1 MRAYRLGFVILLSVI
16 LIGQAHATVWQQIE
30 KAKENQNPLFL
41 LLTEDGVIGLDT
53 IRTTIQDAAKQVDRS
68 VVIELNRS
76 DIANAPLV
84 KQFRLASAPVP
95 MILVCGANG
104 VIAGGVPGAGAT
116 VKALVDMV
124 PSPAKAELLLALKDG
139 KPVFL
144 ISGRHGMETQAAVSG
159 ACELACKEMGD
170 MAVTVIIDLDDK
182 AEIAFLQQLKIDPNI
197 KHPVTKVFNVQG
209 NVTASYV
216 GLVEVPALVKSATQ
230 RTVSSCCPPGSGKSC
245 APKKK

>member
-1 MRAYRLGFVILLSVI
+1 MRTYQLGFVILLSLM

-30 KAKENQNPLFL
+30 KAKENQNSLFL
-41 LLTEDGVIGLDT
+41 LLTEDGVTGLDT
-53 IRTTIQDAAKQVDRS
+53 IRTTIKDAVKQVDRS
-68 VVIELNRS
+68 VFIELNRS

-84 KQFRLASAPVP
+84 KQYRLASAPVP
-95 MILVCGANG
+95 LILVCGANG

-116 VKALVDMV
+116 VKALVDMA
-124 PSPAKAELLLALKDG
+124 PSPAKAELLLALKDR
-139 KPVFL
+139 KSVFL
-144 ISGRHGMETQAAVSG
+144 ISSRDGMETQAAVSG

-170 MAVTVIIDLDDK
+170 RAVTIIIDLDDE
-182 AEIAFLQQLKIDPNI
+182 AEIAFLEQLKVNPNI
-197 KHPVTKVFNVQG
+197 KRPVTKVFNVQG

-230 RTVSSCCPPGSGKSC
+230 RTASGCCPPGSGKSC